1 MNRKSYLLEDNA
13 EERLKLIPKLEPPPS
28 LSGPLRDLFVEQEN
42 ERYKLRIKQLVEKEK
57 LVLAVEQ
64 VSKYFMPSPLHIY
77 GVFVIRTVWK
87 PTAIERLKSIQVRI
101 SHTNFSLN

>member
-1 MNRKSYLLEDNA
+1 MLPKPPEGYKDYLMNRKSYLLEENA

-28 LSGPLRDLFVEQEN
+28 LQGPLRDLFVDQEN

-64 VSKYFMPSPLHIY
+64 VSSRR
-77 GVFVIRTVWK
+77 VVTV
-87 PTAIERLKSIQVRI
+87 SIPD
-101 SHTNFSLN
+101 